1 MSVQILCTPHLGG
14 GAQNKDEQGVW
25 SGWTGLLL
33 PLAS

>member
-1 MSVQILCTPHLGG
+1 MSVQILCTPHLG